1 MAPISRT
8 ASSSN
13 SRRATAAAASRIDSE
28 NDTLNK
34 ILAASEEEHRRH
46 QAELARREA
55 EELERVRI
63 ESEAAAKL
71 ERTRTSLLEQA
82 EQAQLELVIQH
93 SQAIQH
99 ASSHG
104 PFSPQNEH
112 EERMAFELA
121 VALSLHPDNARS
133 AGQQQPEEVDPPSY
147 ENSFHGPHPHPASPA
162 SPRPQSIFTRPL
174 PPIPSQQPPSSI
186 IVRPPSAS
194 PGHPHLPASLIQE
207 PDPFSDQFA
216 THDPDPPAASPA
228 SSSRSSLLLPP
239 LSEPASQTSSA
250 SHLSPPPGEPQ
261 PKEHGPIASPGAAPS
276 DTDGQ
281 GTLALTIPCPSLP
294 LPLLTASPVGASEDG
309 AAINRPAADSSSE
322 SFDANPSPPESVA
335 EGITYGQVRAI
346 DQPLTSAGQF
356 VDTLVLSN
364 FSDPV
369 DRTKASSHALVAIE
383 AWSWNRLLTYLMW
396 HGNSQ
401 IEPGPLD
408 VSEAE
413 DAGTGS
419 WQMGMSVIFREPEGV
434 RPSVRL
440 VMELIAGT
448 GESQWSR
455 AEGCSVVGG
464 RSRRR
469 SSTVLTRRT
478 STDAGRLPAG
488 PVQTT
493 IHLPKP
499 FPILPVS
506 LAGLACTLHEMH
518 TVARMSS
525 CGSLRPSSTTT
536 STTSSASSLSK
547 QALPSG
553 PSNQEIFARL
563 AKAVAANARLLGE
576 EEESRLQAEERLFKR
591 GKRWLKRT
599 THNHGRL
606 VLTVDGEGLP
616 LPTGATLV
624 RPWESDW
631 N

>member
-276 DTDGQ
+276 DTD
-281 GTLALTIPCPSLP
+281 
-294 LPLLTASPVGASEDG
+294 DG

-396 HGNSQ
+396 
-401 IEPGPLD
+401 
-408 VSEAE
+408 
-413 DAGTGS
+413 
-419 WQMGMSVIFREPEGV
+419 
-434 RPSVRL
+434 
-440 VMELIAGT
+440 
-448 GESQWSR
+448 
-455 AEGCSVVGG
+455 
-464 RSRRR
+464 
-469 SSTVLTRRT
+469 
-478 STDAGRLPAG
+478 
-488 PVQTT
+488 
-493 IHLPKP
+493 
-499 FPILPVS
+499 
-506 LAGLACTLHEMH
+506 
-518 TVARMSS
+518 
-525 CGSLRPSSTTT
+525 
-536 STTSSASSLSK
+536 
-547 QALPSG
+547 
-553 PSNQEIFARL
+553 
-563 AKAVAANARLLGE
+563 
-576 EEESRLQAEERLFKR
+576 
-591 GKRWLKRT
+591 
-599 THNHGRL
+599 
-606 VLTVDGEGLP
+606 
-616 LPTGATLV
+616 
-624 RPWESDW
+624 
-631 N
+631 